1 MNLMLIYT
9 ALKSAWKVAKK
20 GVIKSIPFLW
30 KYKSVVIISLL
41 LLWVV
46 VLKQDVKKEQHRVL
60 EGVQSFEEYKKEQRE
75 IYLDA
80 VNKAKETEKELI
92 NKQLEVERKY
102 VKEIE
107 KLNLDIS
114 RANNSIN
121 GLHKELSRAKTS
133 ISTAP
138 EQQVRDYSKTATELL
153 DYCSGRII
161 YYATKADKHA
171 IAEKRAVETHNTLI
185 DTYNTNIMD
194 NKSIIDN
201 KKSLP

>member
-1 MNLMLIYT
+1 MNILLILS
-9 ALKSAWKVAKK
+9 ALKK
-20 GVIKSIPFLW
+20 GWVWITYLVEFLW

-46 VLKQDVKKEQHRVL
+46 VLKQDVKREQYRVL
-60 EGVQSFEEYKKEQRE
+60 DGVQAFEDYKKEQRE
-75 IYLDA
+75 MYLDV

-138 EQQVRDYSKTATELL
+138 EQQVRDYSTTITELYEHCTTEYL
-153 DYCSGRII
+153 GM
-161 YYATKADKHA
+161 AQQTDKHA
-171 IAEKRAVETHNTLI
+171 IAEERAVNSYNTLI

-194 NKSIIDN
+194 NTSITDN

>member
-1 MNLMLIYT
+1 M
-9 ALKSAWKVAKK
+9 ALLVVLEWLKIGWGA
-20 GVIKSIPFLW
+20 IKSTLPFLW

-46 VLKQDVKKEQHRVL
+46 VLKQDVKREQYRVL
-60 EGVQSFEEYKKEQRE
+60 EGVQSFEDYKKEQQE

-114 RANNSIN
+114 RANNSLN
-121 GLHKELSRAKTS
+121 GLYKELSRAKAS

-138 EQQVRDYSKTATELL
+138 EQQVRDYSTTLTELYE
-153 DYCSGRII
+153 YCTTEYLGMAQR
-161 YYATKADKHA
+161 ADKHA
-171 IAEKRAVETHNTLI
+171 IAEKRAVETYNSLI
-185 DTYNTNIMD
+185 DTYNTNIT
-194 NKSIIDN
+194 DN

>member
-1 MNLMLIYT
+1 MTLLVVLEW
-9 ALKSAWKVAKK
+9 LKIGWGA
-20 GVIKSIPFLW
+20 IKSTLPFLW
-30 KYKSVVIISLL
+30 KYKSVVVISLL

-46 VLKQDVKKEQHRVL
+46 VLKQDVKREQYRVL
-60 EGVQSFEEYKKEQRE
+60 EGVQSFEEYKKEQQE

-138 EQQVRDYSKTATELL
+138 EQEVRDYSTSLTELYEHCTTEYL
-153 DYCSGRII
+153 GMAQR
-161 YYATKADKHA
+161 ADEHA
-171 IAEKRAVETHNTLI
+171 IAEKRAVEAYNTLI

>member
-1 MNLMLIYT
+1 M
-9 ALKSAWKVAKK
+9 
-20 GVIKSIPFLW
+20 
-30 KYKSVVIISLL
+30 
-41 LLWVV
+41 
-46 VLKQDVKKEQHRVL
+46 L
-60 EGVQSFEEYKKEQRE
+60 EGVHSFEEYKREQRE

-80 VNKAKETEKELI
+80 VNKTKETEKELI

-114 RANNSIN
+114 RANTSLN
-121 GLHKELSRAKTS
+121 GLHKELSRAKAN

-161 YYATKADKHA
+161 YYATQADEHA
-171 IAEKRAVETHNTLI
+171 IAEERAVETYNTLI
-185 DTYNTNIMD
+185 DTYNTNIVDD
-194 NKSIIDN
+194 NK
-201 KKSLP
+201 

>member
-1 MNLMLIYT
+1 MLIS
-9 ALKSAWKVAKK
+9 LFIK
-20 GVIKSIPFLW
+20 GWGWCIDTLIPFLW
-30 KYKSVVIISLL
+30 KYKSVVIVSLL

-46 VLKQDVKKEQHRVL
+46 VLKQDVKKEQYRVL
-60 EGVQSFEEYKKEQRE
+60 EGVQSFEDYKKEQRE

-121 GLHKELSRAKTS
+121 GLHKELSRAKAN

-138 EQQVRDYSKTATELL
+138 EQQVRDYSTTITELYEHCTTEYL
-153 DYCSGRII
+153 GMAQR
-161 YYATKADKHA
+161 ADEHA
-171 IAEKRAVETHNTLI
+171 IAEKRAVETYNTLI
-185 DTYNTNIMD
+185 DTYNTNIVD
-194 NKSIIDN
+194 NKNIMDN

>member
-1 MNLMLIYT
+1 M
-9 ALKSAWKVAKK
+9 ALLVVLEWLKIGLGA
-20 GVIKSIPFLW
+20 IKSTLPFLW

-46 VLKQDVKKEQHRVL
+46 VLKQDVKKEQYRVL
-60 EGVQSFEEYKKEQRE
+60 ESVQSFEDYKKEQQE

-114 RANNSIN
+114 RANNSLN
-121 GLHKELSRAKTS
+121 GLHKELSRAKAS

-138 EQQVRDYSKTATELL
+138 EQQVRDYSTTLTELYE
-153 DYCSGRII
+153 YCTTEYLGMAQR
-161 YYATKADKHA
+161 ADKHA
-171 IAEKRAVETHNTLI
+171 IAEKRAVETYNTLI

-194 NKSIIDN
+194 DKSIIDN

>member
-1 MNLMLIYT
+1 MSVTMLIS
-9 ALKSAWKVAKK
+9 LFIK
-20 GVIKSIPFLW
+20 GWGWCIDTLIPFLW
-30 KYKSVVIISLL
+30 KYKSVVIVSLL

-46 VLKQDVKKEQHRVL
+46 VLKQDVKKEQYRVL
-60 EGVQSFEEYKKEQRE
+60 EGVQSFEDYKKEQRE

-121 GLHKELSRAKTS
+121 GLHKELSRAKAN

-138 EQQVRDYSKTATELL
+138 EQQVRDYSTTITELYEHCTTEYL
-153 DYCSGRII
+153 GMAQR
-161 YYATKADKHA
+161 ADEHA
-171 IAEKRAVETHNTLI
+171 IAEKRAVETYNTLI
-185 DTYNTNIMD
+185 DTYNTNIVD
-194 NKSIIDN
+194 NKNIMDN

>member
-1 MNLMLIYT
+1 M
-9 ALKSAWKVAKK
+9 ALLVVLEGLKIGWGA
-20 GVIKSIPFLW
+20 IKSTLPFLW

-46 VLKQDVKKEQHRVL
+46 VLKQDVKREQYRVL
-60 EGVQSFEEYKKEQRE
+60 EGVQSFEEYKKEQQQ

-121 GLHKELSRAKTS
+121 GLHKELSRAKTN

-161 YYATKADKHA
+161 YYATKADEHA
-171 IAEKRAVETHNTLI
+171 IAEERAVNSYNTLI

-194 NKSIIDN
+194 DKSIIDN

>member
-1 MNLMLIYT
+1 MLIYT
-9 ALKSAWKVAKK
+9 ALKSAWKAVKK

-30 KYKSVVIISLL
+30 KYKSVVVISLL

-46 VLKQDVKKEQHRVL
+46 VLKQDVKREQYRVL
-60 EGVQSFEEYKKEQRE
+60 EGVQSFEEYKKEQQQ

-107 KLNLDIS
+107 KLNLDVS
-114 RANNSIN
+114 RANNSLN
-121 GLHKELSRAKTS
+121 GLHKELSRAKANTS
-133 ISTAP
+133 AAP
-138 EQQVRDYSKTATELL
+138 EQQVRDYSTTLTELYEHCTTEYL
-153 DYCSGRII
+153 GM
-161 YYATKADKHA
+161 AQQADKHA
-171 IAEKRAVETHNTLI
+171 IAEKRAVNSYNTLI
-185 DTYNTNIMD
+185 DTYNTNITD

>member
-1 MNLMLIYT
+1 MNILLILS
-9 ALKSAWKVAKK
+9 ALKK
-20 GVIKSIPFLW
+20 GWVWITYLVEFLW

-46 VLKQDVKKEQHRVL
+46 VLKQDVKREQYRVL
-60 EGVQSFEEYKKEQRE
+60 DGVQAFEDYKKEQRE
-75 IYLDA
+75 MYLDV

-121 GLHKELSRAKTS
+121 GLHKELSRAKAS

-138 EQQVRDYSKTATELL
+138 EQQVRDYSTTITELYEHCATEYL
-153 DYCSGRII
+153 GM
-161 YYATKADKHA
+161 AQQADKHS
-171 IAEKRAVETHNTLI
+171 IAEERAVNSYNTLI

-194 NKSIIDN
+194 NTSITDN

>member
-1 MNLMLIYT
+1 M
-9 ALKSAWKVAKK
+9 ALLVVLEWLKIGWGA
-20 GVIKSIPFLW
+20 IKSTLPFLW

-46 VLKQDVKKEQHRVL
+46 VLKQDVKREQYRVL
-60 EGVQSFEEYKKEQRE
+60 EGVQSFEDYKKEQQE

-114 RANNSIN
+114 RANTTNNSLLN
-121 GLHKELSRAKTS
+121 TLSTIKSRVPTATDSEVRA
-133 ISTAP
+133 
-138 EQQVRDYSKTATELL
+138 YSETATELL
-153 DYCSGRII
+153 GKCETGKL
-161 YYATKADKHA
+161 YYAQRADEHA
-171 IAEKRAVETHNTLI
+171 IAEKRAVETYNTLI